1 MARTSAHAHRCVLMN
16 KVNGVEAFV
25 VPPVAWVH
33 ADARSA
39 CSETALSVSFH
50 HGSRCVR
57 TDDAHIGV
65 HASEQIM

>member
-1 MARTSAHAHRCVLMN
+1 MARTSAHARCVLMH

-25 VPPVAWVH
+25 VPPSRGCRPTRA
-33 ADARSA
+33 ARVFRNRA
-39 CSETALSVSFH
+39 VNIFH